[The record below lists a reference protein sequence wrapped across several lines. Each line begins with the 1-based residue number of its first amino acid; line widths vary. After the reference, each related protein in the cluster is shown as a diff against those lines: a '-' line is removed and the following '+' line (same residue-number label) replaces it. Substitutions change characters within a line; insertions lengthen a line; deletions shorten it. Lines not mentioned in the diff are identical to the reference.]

1 MKRILNV
8 AALTACV
15 GAMLCFVGCGDSP
28 AAAAKETAAA
38 AKESAAAAKESAAVT
53 PEAVAVKFF
62 ERIAADDYDGAG
74 KFCTKETAALLALA
88 KAAPKDED
96 DFSKKLKG
104 AKFEA
109 AECKINGDAATVCL
123 KVTLKSGESETMKD
137 GDAVTLVKQDGA
149 WKVNVKKD

>member
-28 AAAAKETAAA
+28 AAA